1 MWCSVKYTPG
11 HTCVKSQLY
20 QILVEKADDSM
31 QEGDVF
37 TDCAKTLAD
46 IKEDK
51 EEDQQPII
59 SLHAILGTGDSQT
72 MRLQGKIKNTQ
83 LIILVDSGST
93 HNFMDYALV
102 R

>member
-37 TDCAKTLAD
+37 ADCAETLAD
-46 IKEDK
+46 IKEDIRK
-51 EEDQQPII
+51 RTS
-59 SLHAILGTGDSQT
+59 SLSFPY
-72 MRLQGKIKNTQ
+72 MPY
-83 LIILVDSGST
+83 LVLET
-93 HNFMDYALV
+93 L
-102 R
+102 RQ